1 MNEAEYAAQRTAI
14 EIVHD
19 YITTLQETLDH
30 LGIVFGI
37 PEPYQESDAIEA
49 LNALAELSE

>member
-1 MNEAEYAAQRTAI
+1 MNEQEYLAQRTAI
-14 EIVHD
+14 EVVHD

-30 LGIVFGI
+30 LGILAGK
-37 PEPYQESDAIEA
+37 EYYQESEAIEA